1 MTMNVTEFL
10 DYIREAKSKST
21 FKNYKQGIKKFVE
34 WYNKDANAILK
45 ERFEDL
51 KSTEQTVRR
60 RFNREI
66 EKFRWLGG
74 LRSLFSVMPNWKKVA
89 TLQPLFCLS

>member
-1 MTMNVTEFL
+1 MNLQEFL
-10 DYIREAKSKST
+10 DYIHEAKSKST

-34 WYNKDANAILK
+34 WYDKNADVILK

-51 KSTEQTVRR
+51 KSTEQKIRR

-66 EKFRWLGG
+66 EKF
-74 LRSLFSVMPNWKKVA
+74 
-89 TLQPLFCLS
+89 